1 MLTLANQDE
10 AAVKIRIGY
19 DITYECMQP
28 TAMLLL
34 LNVHYSRTSD
44 LVQPDYL
51 IADPPVP
58 ISGYRD
64 SFGNWCTRIV
74 APPGPLRLRADT
86 VIRDSGLP
94 EPQVW
99 SAREHPV
106 HELPEEALVYL
117 LGSRYCE
124 TQLLSQAAWDLFGQ
138 VQPGWARV
146 QAVCDYVN
154 RHLTFSYPNARPT
167 RTAWEAWNE
176 RSGVCRDFAHL
187 AITLCRC
194 LNIPARYCTSYLG
207 DIGVPVSADPM
218 DFAASIE
225 VYLGDQWYTFDPRNN
240 VPRIG
245 RVLIARGRDATDVAI
260 STSFGP
266 SLLTNFTVI
275 TEELS

>member
-1 MLTLANQDE
+1 MQ
-10 AAVKIRIGY
+10 IRVGY
-19 DITYECMQP
+19 DITYECPGP
-28 TAMLLL
+28 TPMLLM
-34 LNVHYSRTSD
+34 LNVHFSRASD
-44 LVQPDYL
+44 MIMPDFVTT
-51 IADPPVP
+51 DPAVP
-58 ISGYRD
+58 IGGYRD
-64 SFGNWCTRIV
+64 MFGNWCTRIL
-74 APPGPLRLRADT
+74 APAGRIRLMGNGVVRDT
-86 VIRDSGLP
+86 GLP

-106 HELPEEALVYL
+106 QELPEETLTFL

-124 TQLLSQAAWDLFGQ
+124 TQLLSQLAWDTFGHLT
-138 VQPGWARV
+138 PGWSRV
-146 QAVCDYVN
+146 QAICDYVN
-154 RHLTFSYPNARPT
+154 KHLVFSYPNARPT

-176 RSGVCRDFAHL
+176 GTGVCRDFAHL

-194 LNIPARYCTSYLG
+194 MNIPARYCTSYLG

-245 RVLIARGRDATDVAI
+245 RILIARGRDATDVAI

-266 SLLTNFTVI
+266 SALLNFTVI
-275 TEELS
+275 TDEIGRN

>member
-1 MLTLANQDE
+1 MQ
-10 AAVKIRIGY
+10 IRVGY
-19 DITYECMQP
+19 DITYECQQP
-28 TAMLLL
+28 TPMLLV
-34 LNVHYSRTSD
+34 LNVHYSRASD
-44 LVQPDYL
+44 MVMPDFVTT
-51 IADPPVP
+51 DPNVP
-58 ISGYRD
+58 IHGYRD
-64 SFGNWCTRIV
+64 GFGNWCTRV
-74 APPGPLRLRADT
+74 LAPAGRIRLMGTGVVRDT
-86 VIRDSGLP
+86 GRP

-106 HELPEEALVYL
+106 HELPEETLIFL

-124 TQLLSQAAWDLFGQ
+124 TQLLSQLAWDTFGHLT
-138 VQPGWARV
+138 PGWSRV

-154 RHLTFSYPNARPT
+154 RHLVFSYPKARPT

-176 RSGVCRDFAHL
+176 GTGVCRDFAHL

-207 DIGVPVSADPM
+207 DIGVPISPDPM

-225 VYLGDQWYTFDPRNN
+225 VFLGNQWYTFDPRNN

-245 RVLIARGRDATDVAI
+245 RILIARGRDATDVAI

-266 SLLTNFTVI
+266 STLLNFTVI
-275 TEELS
+275 TDEIRDVSPAG